1 MAPAPRPTTDDAPA
15 TDLGP
20 ISADTITPPA
30 ADAPTPAVPA
40 AELEPDEPV
49 RARWV
54 DVQAVLADGRIIR
67 YGDEILVSPE
77 QLASPAHTTIPWS
90 DDWTADP
97 TLFAQSR
104 KEG

>member
-1 MAPAPRPTTDDAPA
+1 MAPAPRPTTDDAPPA
-15 TDLGP
+15 EIVD
-20 ISADTITPPA
+20 APA
-30 ADAPTPAVPA
+30 ALAAPA
-40 AELEPDEPV
+40 ATVLEVELEPDPPV

-54 DVQAVLADGRIIR
+54 DVQSVLVAGVGIIR
-67 YGDEILVSPE
+67 YGDEIYVSPE

-90 DDWTADP
+90 DDWVADP